1 MDLIQNLG
9 GILGLAAFV
18 GLAVL
23 VLLYFQQAREVRR
36 LRDWAGRAPERAAAA
51 AEAAAQAAEESAAG
65 ATGEEAPGQE
75 EGGAEAAADAGP
87 PAAEAPLG
95 ERLRSRLPSGL
106 GERFQTRRLPE
117 VRYLIAIGAGVA
129 LIVAGVVTGA
139 FGLLGGDGKAEK
151 KHGGSGKT
159 DVTVAV
165 LNGTGGGGVTGVAGL
180 AQKGAQFVKQDG
192 FKVGAVTDA
201 QSTTPFATSLVMY
214 QPGSQEDA
222 QTVADGI
229 QKQFGKT
236 ELQQMEPEIK
246 AKARGAKVALV
257 IGSDDSRL

>member
-9 GILGLAAFV
+9 GILGLAAFI

-51 AEAAAQAAEESAAG
+51 AEAAEAAAEESAAG
-65 ATGEEAPGQE
+65 AAGEQAAGQAEAGEEP
-75 EGGAEAAADAGP
+75 AAADAA
-87 PAAEAPLG
+87 AAELTLG
-95 ERLRSRLPSGL
+95 ERMRSRFPSRL
-106 GERFQTRRLPE
+106 GERFQTRRLPQA
-117 VRYLIAIGAGVA
+117 RYLIAIGAGVV
-129 LIVAGVVTGA
+129 LIAAGVVTGA

-159 DVTVAV
+159 DVPVAV
-165 LNGTGGGGVTGVAGL
+165 LNGTGGGGVTGVTGL
-180 AQKGAQFVKQDG
+180 AQKGAQILKQDG

-201 QSTTPFATSLVMY
+201 QASSPFATSLVMY
-214 QPGSQEDA
+214 QPGSEGDA
-222 QTVADGI
+222 KEVADGI

-246 AKARGAKVALV
+246 ARARGAKLALV

>member
-9 GILGLAAFV
+9 GIFGLAAFI

-51 AEAAAQAAEESAAG
+51 AEAAEAAAEESAAG
-65 ATGEEAPGQE
+65 AAGELAADKAEGGEEAPAV
-75 EGGAEAAADAGP
+75 GG
-87 PAAEAPLG
+87 EAPLG
-95 ERLRSRLPSGL
+95 ERLRSRMPSGL

-117 VRYLIAIGAGVA
+117 ARYLIAIGAGVV
-129 LIVAGVVTGA
+129 LIAAGVVTGA

-159 DVTVAV
+159 DVPVAV

-180 AQKGAQFVKQDG
+180 AQKGAQILKQDG

-201 QSTTPFATSLVMY
+201 QASTPFATSLVMY
-214 QPGSQEDA
+214 QPGSEGDA
-222 QTVADGI
+222 KEVADGI

-246 AKARGAKVALV
+246 ARARGAKLALV